1 MQHPTSDMQHPPFT
15 MLDFLRWYL
24 ILTLFALA
32 ALPLGWTWL
41 RHLPDRGWGLLRPL
55 GLLLGGF
62 FIWLLGSLQMLNL
75 NAGSGFGAVL
85 VLFGVGMVV
94 LYRWGGTQDAG
105 TATHPL
111 APSQEGE
118 DAILP
123 LSATE
128 RGLGGEVGWIALR
141 RWISD
146 NRWLVLTQELLFLG
160 AFFFWTWYR
169 VHDQLGIGHTE
180 QPMDFALMNAIR
192 RGGEMPPNDPW
203 LSGFAISYY
212 YMGYLIQAMV
222 GAMSGVARGVDYNL
236 AFASLPALASGAMFS
251 VVCNIVPLADM
262 RRKIA
267 VGLLGVLLLVGVSNL
282 SGLLTMTYYSG
293 IGGDDLY
300 RFFAVNDINPDNPQ
314 AGQRGGFSG
323 WWWWAPS
330 RTVSDFNPDGGRIEV
345 IDEFP
350 FFSYLLGD
358 MHPHVLALPF
368 ALLGVGIALN
378 ALLGAMATRGEP
390 LRWRGLIMPPDA
402 WGMGEGFGWLS
413 FSLTAIVIG
422 AMSLLNTWD
431 FPTQA
436 ALTALV
442 WLFAVVVHAVRREGY
457 VALGAWAGGIG
468 LLSVVALALYI
479 PFYVGFDSQADG
491 IRIVPW
497 TTKPQ
502 QLLLMFGLFLLVLI
516 PLLLLQ
522 LGKVVE
528 VLRSISTRMAG
539 FLAAMVV
546 ADGLYLFILSRLTV
560 EEGRF
565 ALLVAAGWVLIPL
578 AIVGLLK
585 DEEPTPLALVQFGL
599 VPLLAGV
606 VLQKWSLVILAALLT
621 LTLAALWAQ
630 VRGLLFPV
638 RVADAEPRRSRSA
651 RPVIA
656 GGSTDT
662 ATAALHQTIFRAD
675 SSLIFALTLTALA
688 FLLTMGTEIFYIK
701 DGFGGRMNTVF
712 KLYYQAWMLLAIAS
726 TFGAVY
732 LSQRLP
738 KAGALVWGAVFAVG
752 VAACLWYPMQALPDK
767 ADYAAEP
774 RWDGRSWLAEREAD
788 RFAAVN
794 FFDALPGQVVILE
807 KPGGAYNP
815 SESAFGGFT
824 GHSNVLGWKNH
835 EGQWRGDYDEIGR
848 RDPIIQTIY
857 QTTNPDEARRLI
869 DELNIDYVAVTP
881 QEIAAYSLTA
891 DQIEKFQSFMTPV
904 FQQGSIII
912 FGR

>member
-1 MQHPTSDMQHPPFT
+1 

-32 ALPLGWTWL
+32 ALPLGWTWF

-75 NAGSGFGAVL
+75 NAGSGFGAAL
-85 VLFGVGMVV
+85 VLLGVGLVV
-94 LYRWGGTQDAG
+94 LYRWGGTESGKQKAGRGTQDAETTTPVEESG
-105 TATHPL
+105 D
-111 APSQEGE
+111 S
-118 DAILP
+118 P
-123 LSATE
+123 LSFPLSPFSE
-128 RGLGGEVGWIALR
+128 LR
-141 RWISD
+141 QWLSA
-146 NRWLVLTQELLFLG
+146 NRWLVLTQEVLFLG

-169 VHDQLGIGHTE
+169 VHDQFGIGHTE

-212 YMGYLIQAMV
+212 YLGYLIQAMV

-251 VVCNIVPLADM
+251 VVYNLVPVADL
-262 RRKIA
+262 RRKVA

-282 SGLLTMTYYSG
+282 SGVLTMTYYNG
-293 IGGDDLY
+293 IGSPDLY
-300 RFFAVNDINPDNPQ
+300 RFFAIHNINPDNPD
-314 AGQRGGFSG
+314 APAYGSG
-323 WWWWAPS
+323 TQPGAWWWWAPS
-330 RTVSDFNPDGGRIEV
+330 RTVADFNPDGGYVEV

-358 MHPHVLALPF
+358 MHPHVHALPF

-378 ALLGAMATRGEP
+378 ALLGAMSYKGET
-390 LRWRGLIMPPDA
+390 LRWRGLLMPPDA
-402 WGMGEGFGWLS
+402 WGKGEGFGWLS
-413 FSLTAIVIG
+413 FTLTAIVIG
-422 AMSLLNTWD
+422 AMSMLNTWD
-431 FPTQA
+431 FPTQV

-442 WLFAVVVHAVRREGY
+442 WLFAVVLHAVRREGY
-457 VALGAWAGGIG
+457 TALGAWAGGLG

-502 QLLLMFGLFLLVLI
+502 QLLMMFGLFGAVVV

-539 FLAAMVV
+539 FLVAMVA
-546 ADGLYLFILSRLTV
+546 ADAIYLFILSRLAF
-560 EEGRF
+560 EEGRL
-565 ALLVAAGWVLIPL
+565 ALLVAAGWVLVPL
-578 AIVGLLK
+578 AILGLLK
-585 DEEPTPLALVQFGL
+585 DEEPTPLAIVQFGL
-599 VPLLAGV
+599 VPMVAGL

-638 RVADAEPRRSRSA
+638 RVADAEPRRARSSRPA
-651 RPVIA
+651 IA
-656 GGSTDT
+656 GGSGNDGVG
-662 ATAALHQTIFRAD
+662 LLQGTIFRAD
-675 SSLIFALTLTALA
+675 TALIFALTLTALA

-738 KAGALVWGAVFAVG
+738 KGGALVWGGIFTLL
-752 VAACLWYPMQALPDK
+752 VAACLWYPLQALPSK
-767 ADYAAEP
+767 ANFAAEA
-774 RWDGRSWLAEREAD
+774 RWDGRAWMANGDPD
-788 RFAAVN
+788 RFAAIN
-794 FFDALPGQVVILE
+794 FLDTLPGQVVILE
-807 KPGGAYNP
+807 KSGGAYNP

-835 EGQWRGDYDEIGR
+835 EGQWRGDYEEISV

-857 QTTNPDEARRLI
+857 QTTNPDEAQRLI
-869 DELNIDYVAVTP
+869 EELQIDYVAVTQ

-891 DQIEKFQSFMTPV
+891 DQISKFQSFMTPV
-904 FQQGSIII
+904 FQQGSVII

>member
-1 MQHPTSDMQHPPFT
+1 LLT

-24 ILTLFALA
+24 ILTIFALA
-32 ALPLGWTWL
+32 ALPLGWTWF

-75 NAGSGFGAVL
+75 NAGSGFGAV
-85 VLFGVGMVV
+85 VV
-94 LYRWGGTQDAG
+94 LLAVGLVVLHRWGGRQDAGRGTQDAG

-111 APSQEGE
+111 TPSQEGGHNDLGDGTFSPSSE
-118 DAILP
+118 GVGGWVALKEW
-123 LSATE
+123 LSA
-128 RGLGGEVGWIALR
+128 
-141 RWISD
+141 
-146 NRWLVLTQELLFLG
+146 NRWLIVTQELLFLG

-212 YMGYLIQAMV
+212 YLGYLIQAMV

-251 VVCNIVPLADM
+251 VVYNLVPLADM
-262 RRKIA
+262 RRRIA
-267 VGLLGVLLLVGVSNL
+267 VGFLGVLLLVGVSNFA
-282 SGLLTMTYYSG
+282 GVLTMTYYSG
-293 IGGDDLY
+293 IGGDDVY
-300 RFFAVNDINPDNPQ
+300 RFFAVHDINPDNPQ
-314 AGQRGGFSG
+314 AAQRNGFNG
-323 WWWWAPS
+323 WWWWAAS
-330 RTVSDFNPDGGRIEV
+330 RTVSDINPDGGRVEV

-358 MHPHVLALPF
+358 MHPHVHALPF
-368 ALLGVGIALN
+368 ALLGIGIAMN
-378 ALLGAMATRGEP
+378 ALFGAMAYKGET
-390 LRWRGLIMPPDA
+390 LRWRGLLMPPDA
-402 WGMGEGFGWLS
+402 WGMGQGFGWLS
-413 FSLTAIVIG
+413 FILTAIVIG
-422 AMSLLNTWD
+422 SMSMLNTWD

-442 WLFAVVVHAVRREGY
+442 WLFAVVIHAVRREGY
-457 VALGAWAGGIG
+457 TALGAWLGGVG
-468 LLSVVALALYI
+468 LLSALALALYI

-491 IRIVPW
+491 IRVVPW

-502 QLLLMFGLFLLVLI
+502 QLFLMFGLFWVVLI

-522 LGKVVE
+522 LGKVGA

-539 FLAAMVV
+539 FLVAMVV
-546 ADGLYLFILSRLTV
+546 ADALYLFALSRITL
-560 EEGRF
+560 EEGRL
-565 ALLVAAGWVLIPL
+565 ALLVAAAWVLIPL
-578 AIVGLLK
+578 AILGLLR
-585 DEEPTPLALVQFGL
+585 DEEPTPLAIVQFGL
-599 VPLLAGV
+599 VPLMAGIA
-606 VLQKWSLVILAALLT
+606 LQKWSLVLLAALLT
-621 LTLAALWAQ
+621 LTLVALWAQ

-638 RVADAEPRRSRSA
+638 RVADAEPRRARST
-651 RPVIA
+651 RPAIA
-656 GGSTDT
+656 GGSRDGDVGVLTT
-662 ATAALHQTIFRAD
+662 TILRAD
-675 SSLIFALTLTALA
+675 TTLIFALTLTALA

-712 KLYYQAWMLLAIAS
+712 KLYYQAWMLLAIAA

-732 LSQRLP
+732 LSQHLP
-738 KAGALVWGAVFAVG
+738 KIGAVVWGTLFAVCVG
-752 VAACLWYPMQALPDK
+752 LSVWYPYQALPSK
-767 ADYAAEP
+767 ANYAADA
-774 RWDGRSWLAEREAD
+774 RWDGRAWMANNDPD
-788 RFAAVN
+788 RFAAIN

-807 KPGGAYNP
+807 KSGGAYNP

-835 EGQWRGDYDEIGR
+835 EGQWRGDYDEIGL
-848 RDPIIQTIY
+848 RDPLIQTIY

-869 DELNIDYVAVTP
+869 EELEIDYVAVTP

-891 DQIEKFQSFMTPV
+891 EQIEKFQSFMTPV
-904 FQQGSIII
+904 FQQGNVII